1 VENQNERLP
10 WEHPWEAFVYCT
22 GLKRGNFIKVKE
34 PMNDFITT
42 YFKEADVDT
51 TRTYT
56 VESENG
62 TVNYIQASN
71 VIQMIKQTRG
81 QERKEIENIIRKI
94 DFKNG
99 DIHHFLKHL
108 ASAMAMDM

>member
-1 VENQNERLP
+1 METLSQN
-10 WEHPWEAFVYCT
+10 
-22 GLKRGNFIKVKE
+22 KK

-71 VIQMIKQTRG
+71 VIEQIKQTRG
-81 QERKEIENIIRKI
+81 QERKRIERIIRKI

-108 ASAMAMDM
+108 ASAMAMNL

>member
-1 VENQNERLP
+1 
-10 WEHPWEAFVYCT
+10 
-22 GLKRGNFIKVKE
+22 
-34 PMNDFITT
+34 MNDFITT

-51 TRTYT
+51 ERTYE

-62 TVNYIQASN
+62 TVNFIKAGN
-71 VIQMIKQTRG
+71 VIETIKQTSGR
-81 QERKEIENIIRKI
+81 ERKEIENIIRKI

-108 ASAMAMDM
+108 AGAMAMDM